1 MKTIKQGSRGTEA
14 KLVQALL
21 NLHLTTRGQINTKVL
36 NCEEYKNQL
45 KIRKSSFL
53 PLTVDGSFGP
63 ASVSA
68 LKVFQSLN
76 HMVVDGSAGP
86 ATQRAMWI
94 MPAANSKI
102 VTIQFP
108 LKNVLAQ
115 HVINHSCDSS
125 STLSKCMKE
134 GNGTVGSNAGM
145 FNNTSKG
152 VYPYGLLND
161 TLSHGERIFIKEGSG
176 AYVGGNYMTE
186 GLALCNSR
194 KIGSIYFST
203 TNKSL
208 HKTVDFVGCNELLI
222 ENYQK
227 VMRTTPNLGAGFMK
241 QKTAWIAWGVDDEY
255 LYYMTNLSNTPLNDL
270 GIEGVAQHIKYL
282 CSYDGGGSRCL
293 QIAGA
298 NVFSTSR
305 VIPQC
310 FVFDIAGLFA

>member
-1 MKTIKQGSRGTEA
+1 MKTIKSGSRGTEA
-14 KLVQALL
+14 KIVQALL
-21 NLHLTTRGQINTKVL
+21 NLHLTTRGQVNQKVL
-36 NCEEYKNQL
+36 NNEEYKNQL
-45 KIRKSSFL
+45 KLRKCSFL
-53 PLTVDGSFGP
+53 PLTVDGSFG
-63 ASVSA
+63 ANSVAA
-68 LKVFQSLN
+68 LKTFQAL
-76 HMVVDGSAGP
+76 MGLVVDGKAGP

-108 LKNVLAQ
+108 LKNLVAQ
-115 HVINHSCDSS
+115 HVINHSCDAS
-125 STLSKCMKE
+125 STLNRCMKE

-145 FNNTSKG
+145 FNNTNKG
-152 VYPYGLLND
+152 TYPYGLLND
-161 TLSHGERIFIKEGSG
+161 TLAHGEYIPIKANSS
-176 AYVGGNYMTE
+176 ANVGGNYLPE

-194 KIGSIYFST
+194 KIGSVYFST

-208 HKTVDFVGCNELLI
+208 HKAVDFVGCNELLI

-227 VMRTTPNLGAGFMK
+227 VMKTTPNLGSGFMK

-270 GIEGVAQHIKYL
+270 GVEGVAQHIKYL